1 MDIPTKTGKVVL
13 LDFTAALKA
22 AMKRNGVAVRHPRE
36 GGLAHAYWVSQL
48 KTALEAKEWK
58 TATEHPLGGG
68 MAVDLAAVRGK
79 TRVAVEVETGT
90 RGFENIQR
98 LLPQNF
104 DWILSFSVSEEVE
117 ARTRR
122 DLKASGIH
130 LNHLIFAKP
139 NDFESKVA
147 FLSRHPSG

>member
-1 MDIPTKTGKVVL
+1 
-13 LDFTAALKA
+13 
-22 AMKRNGVAVRHPRE
+22 
-36 GGLAHAYWVSQL
+36 
-48 KTALEAKEWK
+48 
-58 TATEHPLGGG
+58 
-68 MAVDLAAVRGK
+68 MAVDLGATQGK
-79 TRVAVEVETGT
+79 IRIAVEVETGE

-98 LLPQNF
+98 LLPHNY
-104 DWILSFSVSEEVE
+104 DWILSFSVNEAVE

-122 DLKASGIH
+122 DLKASGVH